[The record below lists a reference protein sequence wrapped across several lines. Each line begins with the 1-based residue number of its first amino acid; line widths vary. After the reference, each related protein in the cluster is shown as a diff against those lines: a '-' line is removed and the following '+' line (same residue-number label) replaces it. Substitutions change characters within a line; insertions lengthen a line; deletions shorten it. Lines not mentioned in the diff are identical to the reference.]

1 MASQQTVPMCGLDQ
15 RFLRQPKPFDGAKLT
30 QSWED
35 FAFLMRSYLTVL
47 RLFDDAQLHK
57 VEQSDQPITLSN
69 LSPAEQSKAT
79 DMWYVLVQLLEG
91 RALKLVKRVEM
102 GNGLEAWRQLARRF
116 QSDGKEAAAGILFQI
131 LDFKFGT
138 SPDTFLDR
146 LVDFDLL
153 VASYNDQHPI
163 DEFPP
168 DILKTLVIK
177 GAPDPLKTHL
187 RVTGARC
194 EYPALRSLVENYLKA
209 DESWQVQ
216 DALAHHVE
224 EELGDPMELH
234 MVAKGKGKGKGK
246 GRWRQ
251 QQARDIKQEARRG
264 YLQQQQQPGE
274 QQQVREQEEQEGE
287 DFRSLVCWVCGGW
300 GHRAR
305 RCPTRLQIKDGAGRP
320 LQSLEAEDGS
330 GQQQALQQ
338 QVFPGALQAP
348 QKPQRPLAL
357 MGSLTPPVMGG
368 VFVDDISPFEAP
380 STGGMVLSAAGLD
393 AVPSADLDRLCIPRP
408 AKEVKRTGLRPF
420 RF

>member
-1 MASQQTVPMCGLDQ
+1 MATSGLDQ
-15 RFLRQPKPFDGAKLT
+15 RFLRQPKPFDGTKLT

-47 RLFDDAQLHK
+47 RLFDDRQLHK
-57 VEQSDQPITLSN
+57 VEQCDQPITLNS
-69 LSPAEQSKAT
+69 LSQAEQSKAT

-116 QSDGKEAAAGILFQI
+116 QSDGKESGAGILSQV
-131 LDFKFGT
+131 LDFNFGK

-153 VASYNDQHPI
+153 VASYNDQHPV
-163 DEFPP
+163 DELSL
-168 DILKTLVIK
+168 DILKTLVIR

-187 RVTGARC
+187 RVTGSQC
-194 EYPALRSLVENYLKA
+194 EYPALRSLVENYLKT
-209 DESWQVQ
+209 DESWHVQ
-216 DALAHHVE
+216 DVLAHHVE
-224 EELGDPMELH
+224 DELGDPMELH

-264 YLQQQQQPGE
+264 YLQQQQPGE
-274 QQQVREQEEQEGE
+274 QKQVGEQEEQEDG
-287 DFRSLVCWVCGGW
+287 DFGSMVCWACGGW
-300 GHRAR
+300 GHRAKE
-305 RCPTRLQIKDGAGRP
+305 CPTKQRWKDRAGRP
-320 LQSLEAEDGS
+320 LHSLEAEDGS
-330 GQQQALQQ
+330 TGGQQQALS
-338 QVFPGALQAP
+338 GALQAA
-348 QKPQRPLAL
+348 QKPQKPLAL
-357 MGSLTPPVMGG
+357 MGSLTPPVVGG

-380 STGGMVLSAAGLD
+380 STGGMVVSAANLD
-393 AVPSADLDRLCIPRP
+393 AVPSVDLDRLCIPRP
-408 AKEVKRTGLRPF
+408 GKEVKHAGLTPF